1 MIDFYVRDSCPHEHS
16 VSAAVVVPSC
26 ACKHVVI
33 DFMVA
38 FWFQVTS
45 VTTIGKCRNVNFMS

>member
-1 MIDFYVRDSCPHEHS
+1 MIDFYVRDSCSHEHS
-16 VSAAVVVPSC
+16 VSAAVVVPCC
-26 ACKHVVI
+26 ACKHVVT

-45 VTTIGKCRNVNFMS
+45 VTIIGKCRNVNFMS